1 MVWVKTVWRRMSYIL
16 SREGATPWVY
26 VFFFKD
32 MIQAVL
38 LFRAETWVVTSCMGM
53 SLGGFIPRWR
63 DG

>member
-1 MVWVKTVWRRMSYIL
+1 MVRNLVWVKTVWRRMSYIL

-38 LFRAETWVVTSCMGM
+38 LFRAETWVVT
-53 SLGGFIPRWR
+53 P
-63 DG
+63 